1 MKGRASIASG
11 TAIRATAHAVP
22 TATAKAAALLAV
34 IGRAGDALRPIDGTA
49 DRTRETG
56 LFHWLQVTPTEPQQ
70 LVWLNP
76 QMGIDYTINTSTG
89 LHWKII

>member
-1 MKGRASIASG
+1 MNGQAYIVSSTAIGKGSMMGIISGRAATFGVTKGSG
-11 TAIRATAHAVP
+11 RDTVP
-22 TATAKAAALLAV
+22 TS
-34 IGRAGDALRPIDGTA
+34 IGECE
-49 DRTRETG
+49 RTRETG

-76 QMGIDYTINTSTG
+76 QGIDYTIETSTG

>member
-11 TAIRATAHAVP
+11 GLRATAHAIP

-34 IGRAGDALRPIDGTA
+34 SGRAGDAIKSIDGTA

-56 LFHWLQVTPTEPQQ
+56 LLYWLQVTPSEPQQ

-76 QMGIDYTINTSTG
+76 QMGIDYNIETSTG

>member
-1 MKGRASIASG
+1 MRGRASIASG
-11 TAIRATAHAVP
+11 GLRATAYAIP

-34 IGRAGDALRPIDGTA
+34 SGRAGDALRPIDGTA
-49 DRTRETG
+49 ERTRKTG

-76 QMGIDYTINTSTG
+76 QTGIDYTINTSSG

>member
-11 TAIRATAHAVP
+11 TEIRATAHAIP

-34 IGRAGDALRPIDGTA
+34 SGRASDALRPIDGSA

-56 LFHWLQVTPTEPQQ
+56 LFHWLQVTPTETQQ

-76 QMGIDYTINTSTG
+76 QMGIDYDIRTSSG
-89 LHWKII
+89 LDWKII

>member
-1 MKGRASIASG
+1 MKGRANIASG
-11 TAIRATAHAVP
+11 GLRATAHAIQ
-22 TATAKAAALLAV
+22 TATAKAAVLLAV
-34 IGRAGDALRPIDGTA
+34 SGRAGDALRPIDGSA
-49 DRTRETG
+49 DRTRDTG

-76 QMGIDYTINTSTG
+76 QGIDYNIETSTG

>member
-11 TAIRATAHAVP
+11 GLRATAHAIP

-34 IGRAGDALRPIDGTA
+34 SGRAGDALRPIDGTA

-56 LFHWLQVTPTEPQQ
+56 LLYWLQVTPSEPQQ

-76 QMGIDYTINTSTG
+76 QMGIDYTINTSSG
-89 LHWKII
+89 LDWNII

>member
-11 TAIRATAHAVP
+11 GLRATAHAIP

-34 IGRAGDALRPIDGTA
+34 SGRSGDALRPIDGTA
-49 DRTRETG
+49 NRTRETG
-56 LFHWLQVTPTEPQQ
+56 LLTWLQVTPTEPQQ

-76 QMGIDYTINTSTG
+76 QMGIDYDIHTSSG

>member
-1 MKGRASIASG
+1 MKGRASIANG
-11 TAIRATAHAVP
+11 TAIRATAHAIP

-34 IGRAGDALRPIDGTA
+34 SGRAGDELRPIDGSG

-56 LFHWLQVTPTEPQQ
+56 LFHWLQVTPNEPQQ

-76 QMGIDYTINTSTG
+76 QGIDYNIETSTG
-89 LHWKII
+89 LDWRIL

>member
-11 TAIRATAHAVP
+11 GLRATAHAIQ

-34 IGRAGDALRPIDGTA
+34 SGRAGDALRSIDGSA

-56 LFHWLQVTPTEPQQ
+56 LFHWLQVTPTETQQ

-76 QMGIDYTINTSTG
+76 QMGIDYDIRTSSG
-89 LHWKII
+89 LDWKII

>member
-1 MKGRASIASG
+1 MRGRASIASG
-11 TAIRATAHAVP
+11 GLRATAHAIP

-34 IGRAGDALRPIDGTA
+34 SGRAGDALRPIDGSG

-56 LFHWLQVTPTEPQQ
+56 LLYWLQVTPTEPQQ

-76 QMGIDYTINTSTG
+76 QYGIDYDIRTSSG
-89 LHWKII
+89 LHWKIF

>member
-11 TAIRATAHAVP
+11 GLRATAHAIP

-34 IGRAGDALRPIDGTA
+34 SGRAGDAIKSIDGTA

-56 LFHWLQVTPTEPQQ
+56 LLYWLQVTPSEPQQ
-70 LVWLNP
+70 LVWINP
-76 QMGIDYTINTSTG
+76 QMGIDYNIETSTG

>member
-11 TAIRATAHAVP
+11 TAIRATAHAIP

-34 IGRAGDALRPIDGTA
+34 SGRAGDALRPIDGSA
-49 DRTRETG
+49 DRTRDTG

-76 QMGIDYTINTSTG
+76 QMGIDYTIETSTG

>member
-11 TAIRATAHAVP
+11 TAIRATAHAIP

-34 IGRAGDALRPIDGTA
+34 SGRAGDALRPIDGTA

-56 LFHWLQVTPTEPQQ
+56 MFHWLQVTPTEPQQ

-76 QMGIDYTINTSTG
+76 QIGIDYTINISTG

>member
-11 TAIRATAHAVP
+11 GLRATAHAIP

-34 IGRAGDALRPIDGTA
+34 SGRAGDALRPIDGTA

-76 QMGIDYTINTSTG
+76 QGIDYNIETSTG
-89 LHWKII
+89 LDWKII

>member
-1 MKGRASIASG
+1 MRGRASIASG
-11 TAIRATAHAVP
+11 GLRATAHAIP

-49 DRTRETG
+49 NRTRDTG
-56 LFHWLQVTPTEPQQ
+56 LLTWLQVTPTEPQQ

-76 QMGIDYTINTSTG
+76 QYGIDYNIRTSSG
-89 LHWKII
+89 LDWNII

>member
-11 TAIRATAHAVP
+11 TAIRATAHAIP
-22 TATAKAAALLAV
+22 TVTAKAAALLAV

>member
-11 TAIRATAHAVP
+11 GLRATAHAIP
-22 TATAKAAALLAV
+22 TATAKAAALLAMS
-34 IGRAGDALRPIDGTA
+34 GRAGDAIKSIDGTA

-56 LFHWLQVTPTEPQQ
+56 LLYWLQVTPSEPQQ

-76 QMGIDYTINTSTG
+76 QMGIDYNIETSTG

>member
-11 TAIRATAHAVP
+11 TAIRATAHAIP

-34 IGRAGDALRPIDGTA
+34 SGRAGDALRPIDGTA
-49 DRTRETG
+49 DRTRKTG
-56 LFHWLQVTPTEPQQ
+56 LLHWIQVTPTEPQQ

-76 QMGIDYTINTSTG
+76 QMGIDYTINASSG
-89 LHWKII
+89 LDWNII

>member
-11 TAIRATAHAVP
+11 GLRATAHAIP

-34 IGRAGDALRPIDGTA
+34 SGRAGDAIKSIDGTA

-56 LFHWLQVTPTEPQQ
+56 LLYWLQVTPSEPQQ

-76 QMGIDYTINTSTG
+76 QMGIDYNIETLTG

>member
-11 TAIRATAHAVP
+11 GLRATAHAIP

-34 IGRAGDALRPIDGTA
+34 SGRAGDAIKSIDGTA

-56 LFHWLQVTPTEPQQ
+56 LLYWLQVTPSEPQQ

-76 QMGIDYTINTSTG
+76 QMGIDFNIETSTG

>member
-1 MKGRASIASG
+1 MKGRASIARG
-11 TAIRATAHAVP
+11 MAIRATAHAIP

-34 IGRAGDALRPIDGTA
+34 SGRAGDVLRPIDGTA
-49 DRTRETG
+49 DRTRKTG

-76 QMGIDYTINTSTG
+76 QMGIDYNIETSTG

>member
-11 TAIRATAHAVP
+11 GLRATAHAIP

-34 IGRAGDALRPIDGTA
+34 SGLAGDALRPIDGSA

-70 LVWLNP
+70 LLWLNP
-76 QMGIDYTINTSTG
+76 QYGIDYDIRTSSG
-89 LHWKII
+89 LDWNII

>member
-1 MKGRASIASG
+1 MKGRANIASG
-11 TAIRATAHAVP
+11 TAIRATAHAIP

-34 IGRAGDALRPIDGTA
+34 SGRAGDALRHIDGTA
-49 DRTRETG
+49 DRTRKTG

-76 QMGIDYTINTSTG
+76 QGIDYTINTSTG
-89 LHWKII
+89 LDWKII

>member
-11 TAIRATAHAVP
+11 GLRATAHAIQ

-34 IGRAGDALRPIDGTA
+34 SGRAGDALRPIDGSA
-49 DRTRETG
+49 DRTRNTG
-56 LFHWLQVTPTEPQQ
+56 LFHWLQVTPTETQQ
-70 LVWLNP
+70 LVWLNH
-76 QMGIDYTINTSTG
+76 QYGIDYDIHTSSG

>member
-11 TAIRATAHAVP
+11 GFRATAHAIP

-34 IGRAGDALRPIDGTA
+34 SGRAGDALRPIDGSG
-49 DRTRETG
+49 DRTRKTG
-56 LFHWLQVTPTEPQQ
+56 LFHWLQVTPTETQQ

-76 QMGIDYTINTSTG
+76 QMGIDYDIRTSSG
-89 LHWKII
+89 LDWNII